1 MYTQPR
7 CYTNEK
13 PLNLKTLL
21 RFWSVGVEKAGQEAG
36 EDLCK
41 GAAVSE
47 SGWGRGPLELA
58 VLLRGSRVPVLRCQS

>member
-21 RFWSVGVEKAGQEAG
+21 RFWSVGVEKTCARELLSARAGGGEA
-36 EDLCK
+36 L
-41 GAAVSE
+41 
-47 SGWGRGPLELA
+47 
-58 VLLRGSRVPVLRCQS
+58 